1 MSRQTQAAIDAYL
14 AALVAREDIAPFFA
28 DDAVLTLVEVGQET
42 RGREAVA
49 GAIADLHQRTFD
61 ARPEV
66 LNLVV
71 GEGKAAGEFVF
82 AGTHTGDFVG
92 IPATGRSVRVPYT
105 VFYDLEGG
113 RITALRFQGF
123 ASGLGAQLTAEATPA
138 AGAPTPWPDP
148 APGGAMTPDEHKA
161 ISRRTAELI
170 NRRDLDALDPFFAPG
185 YVDRTAPP
193 GEAGDLAGLKRSFA
207 AVIAAFPD
215 LRITV
220 EDQVAEGDRVVDR
233 FTDRGTHRG
242 EFLGVAPTGRAVT
255 IAGVAIHRFV
265 DGKIAES
272 WFYVDAL
279 DLLRQLGTTSL
290 P

>member
-1 MSRQTQAAIDAYL
+1 MS
-14 AALVAREDIAPFFA
+14 
-28 DDAVLTLVEVGQET
+28 
-42 RGREAVA
+42 
-49 GAIADLHQRTFD
+49 
-61 ARPEV
+61 
-66 LNLVV
+66 
-71 GEGKAAGEFVF
+71 
-82 AGTHTGDFVG
+82 
-92 IPATGRSVRVPYT
+92 
-105 VFYDLEGG
+105 
-113 RITALRFQGF
+113 
-123 ASGLGAQLTAEATPA
+123 
-138 AGAPTPWPDP
+138 
-148 APGGAMTPDEHKA
+148 PDEHKA

-185 YVDRTAPP
+185 YADRTAPP
-193 GEAGDLAGLKRSFA
+193 GEAGDLSGLKRSFA

-255 IAGVAIHRFV
+255 IAGAAIHRFV

-279 DLLRQLGTTSL
+279 DLLRQLGATS
-290 P
+290 PP